1 MPGPPA
7 LSRVRALPAAL
18 ALLVLAAASPVLA
31 GKARTPDLVSPPP
44 PFVDTFPMQV
54 RQGALVRARV
64 TRGARV
70 ELLDA
75 EGKATPVRVGNDG
88 GYVIGVGRDEAGPL
102 RLRISFPAD
111 MVVDAPGELTR
122 EVPVIAREWRLE
134 KIEGVPEATVNP
146 PPEIAARIEREQAMV
161 AAARTR
167 DDDRDDYEAGF
178 DWPVQGRVSGV
189 YGSQRI
195 YNGTPKSPHSGL
207 DVAAAQGTPVHAPA
221 AGIVTLAEPDLY
233 LTGGTV
239 LLDHGH
245 GVSSNFLHFSRI
257 DVTVGQRVEKG
268 EVLGL
273 VGMTGRATGPH
284 MHWGMN
290 WFGVRV
296 DPQQL
301 LPPPATPPAATPP
314 ATPSTAATPS
324 R

>member
-1 MPGPPA
+1 M
-7 LSRVRALPAAL
+7 SRAAAAL
-18 ALLVLAAASPVLA
+18 LLLALTPAFAFASKP
-31 GKARTPDLVSPPP
+31 RTPDLVAPAPT
-44 PFVDTFPMQV
+44 FVDEFPPEVQ
-54 RQGALVRARV
+54 QGSLVRAR
-64 TRGARV
+64 TTPGSRV

-75 EGKATPVRVGNDG
+75 QGKATQVRVGNDG
-88 GYVIGVGRDEAGPL
+88 GYVLGVGRDEAGPL
-102 RLRISFPAD
+102 RLRISVPAK
-111 MVVDAPGELTR
+111 VVDGPSGAELTR
-122 EVPVIAREWRLE
+122 EIPVTPREWKIE
-134 KIEGVPEATVNP
+134 KIEGVPESTVNP

-167 DDDRDDYEAGF
+167 DDDRNDYETAF
-178 DWPVQGRVSGV
+178 DWPVRGRVSGV

-207 DVAAAQGTPVHAPA
+207 DVAAVKGTPVHAPA

-257 DVTVGQRVEKG
+257 DVKVGQRVEKG
-268 EVLGL
+268 DVIGL
-273 VGMTGRATGPH
+273 VGATGRATGPH

-301 LPPPATPPAATPP
+301 LPPPATPPAK
-314 ATPSTAATPS
+314 PSSGEAPS
-324 R
+324 Q

>member
-1 MPGPPA
+1 LNRILA
-7 LSRVRALPAAL
+7 LAAAL
-18 ALLVLAAASPVLA
+18 LLVLAPVGA
-31 GKARTPDLVSPPP
+31 DAKKKKPRQPDLVAPPP
-44 PFVDTFPMQV
+44 AFVDEFPAQV
-54 RQGALVRARV
+54 QQGALIRARA
-64 TRGARV
+64 TPGSRV

-75 EGKATPVRVGNDG
+75 QGKATPVRVGSDG
-88 GYVIGVGRDEAGPL
+88 GYVLGVGRDEAGPL
-102 RLRISFPAD
+102 RLRISVPERVAD
-111 MVVDAPGELTR
+111 GPSGAVLTR
-122 EVPVIAREWRLE
+122 EIPVGKREWQLE
-134 KIEGVPEATVNP
+134 RIEGVPESTVNP

-161 AAARTR
+161 SAARTR
-167 DDDRDDYEAGF
+167 DDDRDDYEAAF

-207 DVAAAQGTPVHAPA
+207 DVAAVKGTPVHAPA

-257 DVTVGQRVEKG
+257 DVKVGQRVEKG
-268 EVLGL
+268 DVLGL
-273 VGMTGRATGPH
+273 VGATGRATGPH

-296 DPQQL
+296 DPQLL
-301 LPPPATPPAATPP
+301 LPPPAPTAP
-314 ATPSTAATPS
+314 ATPSAGATPS
-324 R
+324 Q

>member
-1 MPGPPA
+1 M
-7 LSRVRALPAAL
+7 SRLRAGVRALA
-18 ALLVLAAASPVLA
+18 VLAMALGSACASA
-31 GKARTPDLVSPPP
+31 GKPRTPDLVAPPP
-44 PFVDTFPMQV
+44 PFVDTFPSQV
-54 RQGALVRARV
+54 RQGSLVRARI

-75 EGKATPVRVGNDG
+75 QGKATPVRVGDDG
-88 GYVIGVGRDEAGPL
+88 GYVLGVGRDEAGPL
-102 RLRISFPAD
+102 RLRLSFPDD
-111 MVVDAPGELTR
+111 MVVHAGLMTR
-122 EVPVIAREWRLE
+122 EVPVLPREWKIE
-134 KIEGVPEATVNP
+134 KIEGVPESTVNP

-167 DDDRDDYEAGF
+167 DDDRDDYAADF
-178 DWPVQGRVSGV
+178 AWPVQGRVSGV
-189 YGSQRI
+189 YGSQRV

-207 DVAAAQGTPVHAPA
+207 DVAAKQGTPVLAPA

-257 DVTVGQRVEKG
+257 DVKVGQRVRQG

-296 DPQQL
+296 DPQLL
-301 LPPPATPPAATPP
+301 LPPATAPE
-314 ATPSTAATPS
+314 TPSSAESPS
-324 R
+324 Q